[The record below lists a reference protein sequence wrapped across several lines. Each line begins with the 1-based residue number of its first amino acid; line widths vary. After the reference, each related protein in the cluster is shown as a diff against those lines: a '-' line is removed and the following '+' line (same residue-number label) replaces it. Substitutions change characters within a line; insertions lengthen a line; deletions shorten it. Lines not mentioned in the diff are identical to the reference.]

1 MRLYHNMASMNAFK
15 SYTNSLNK
23 QSQVMNR
30 INTGSKINKAKD
42 NPNAMGKSETMNI
55 QIRGLQMAQKNVQDG
70 VSMMQSVDGALS
82 NINEYLGR
90 IRELTVQAGG
100 ATDTE
105 DVKAIQN
112 EINQMVNG
120 MKDIVSG
127 SEFNG
132 VKLIGNDKVTDNSKP
147 NITEML
153 SGANSGDV
161 IKLPKYNIDPAN
173 LKNASGDTLMN
184 IDITGK
190 DLDKALSIVDSAA
203 KIVTDI
209 RSEYGGICNRLETA
223 YDITGETGITLE
235 GAQSSVA
242 DADVAMEMMDLSK
255 YNLLVDSSLA
265 IMRQTNNFPQDVLR
279 ILQNIK

>member
-161 IKLPKYNIDPAN
+161 IKLPKYNLDPAN
-173 LKNASGDTLMN
+173 LKNASGDTLMD

-190 DLDKALSIVDSAA
+190 DIDKALSIVDSAA

-265 IMRQTNNFPQDVLR
+265 IMHQTNNFPQDVLR